1 MDDPLFRKY
10 IQRRHFLQRA
20 FLRQQLL
27 QKIARQRWMQIRMR
41 SLSEEMRDEIEE
53 D

>member
-10 IQRRHFLQRA
+10 IQRRHFLQGA

-27 QKIARQRWMQIRMR
+27 QKIARQKWMRIR
-41 SLSEEMRDEIEE
+41 SEEREHKIKD